1 VSITMSALPDALKK
15 TGLST
20 GDMTSQEEGKQ
31 QRTRRNVL
39 TSPPQSPEAFTGV
52 LGSLPR
58 RAMSKDQ
65 TLGEERMVMQCLA
78 TGSVLILELSQL
90 SLTAPLLGEMLVDES
105 ASFPSFIKVSPTTH
119 VPLWITTSRGAT
131 LTERSGATVSPLA
144 KVSQKVF
151 AADPWHEA
159 QPGSIKNLKIN
170 VKRN

>member
-1 VSITMSALPDALKK
+1 M
-15 TGLST
+15 
-20 GDMTSQEEGKQ
+20 DMTSQEKGKQ
-31 QRTRRNVL
+31 LQTRRSAL
-39 TSPPQSPEAFTGV
+39 TSLPQSPEASTG
-52 LGSLPR
+52 LSRRIPR
-58 RAMSKDQ
+58 CVMSRVQ
-65 TLGEERMVMQCLA
+65 TLGDTRRVMQCLA

-151 AADPWHEA
+151 AADPWYEA
-159 QPGSIKNLKIN
+159 QPGSIKNLKIS
-170 VKRN
+170 VKV